1 MTHATPAIGV
11 QTLSVAPPI
20 PSTLVYPED
29 LRADAPEQ
37 RVRTP
42 VKVDEIGSGEPVV
55 FLHGLLGVNE
65 HWYPVARSLA
75 PRAKCVMLGMP
86 LLELKGDTCS
96 VDGVTKL
103 TIAVLDAVVGGPSVI
118 IGNSLGGHVAQR
130 IAMERPDLCKALIL
144 AGSSGLFERTLE
156 RGVEHR
162 PSHDWV
168 TRKIKGLFCDEDR
181 VPPDLIDRAFE
192 ELSQRHAARAVVRLG
207 RSAKSDH
214 MGDRIHTI
222 QHPTLLLWGMQD
234 AVTPPEV
241 AEEFHELIPNSKLA
255 WIDRC
260 GHAPMIE
267 RPDEFAQAIHTFLDQ
282 LASGEFNGGQGRA

>member
-1 MTHATPAIGV
+1 M
-11 QTLSVAPPI
+11 
-20 PSTLVYPED
+20 
-29 LRADAPEQ
+29 
-37 RVRTP
+37 
-42 VKVDEIGSGEPVV
+42 

-75 PRAKCVMLGMP
+75 PRARCLMLGMP
-86 LLELKGDTCS
+86 LLELKGGACS
-96 VDGVTKL
+96 VDGVTRL
-103 TIAVLDAVVGGPSVI
+103 TIAVLEAVVGGPAVLL
-118 IGNSLGGHVAQR
+118 GNSLGGHVAQR
-130 IAMERPDLCKALIL
+130 IAMERPELCKALIL

-181 VPPDLIDRAFE
+181 VPPDLIDRAYE

-222 QHPTLLLWGMQD
+222 KQPTLLLWGLQD
-234 AVTPPEV
+234 SVTPPEV
-241 AEEFHELIPNSKLA
+241 AQEFHELIPNSKLA

-260 GHAPMIE
+260 GHAPMLE
-267 RPDEFAQAIHTFLDQ
+267 RPDEFAQAVHAFLDQ
-282 LASGEFNGGQGRA
+282 LLNAGNSSSPSRD